1 MRYPLFSP
9 KLMILYCRHS
19 FKVNKDLLLDLYNH
33 VFCLR
38 IWEGKN
44 KVSPRARFD
53 QPKAFRLP
61 ASKKTSDSEDDVVG
75 GRQINFPKVAHEQNR
90 VRPNKSRVAEMQ
102 LSRANE
108 ISNLSLMTSPS
119 PQKNSPITG
128 TALCVVLCMYQ
139 HLTLYS
145 IKSKKTQED
154 TKCF

>member
-1 MRYPLFSP
+1 
-9 KLMILYCRHS
+9 
-19 FKVNKDLLLDLYNH
+19 
-33 VFCLR
+33 
-38 IWEGKN
+38 
-44 KVSPRARFD
+44 VSPRARFD